1 MAGHDEPVT
10 SPDQRK
16 PTNRKVTYTVGIA
29 AIITM
34 LAFFYGN
41 HEGRVE
47 DLWLAGFAITIAL
60 GLIADWVLVRN
71 GLRD

>member
-16 PTNRKVTYTVGIA
+16 PTNRKVGYTVAIA
-29 AIITM
+29 AIVTIVVYV
-34 LAFFYGN
+34 FGN

-47 DLWLAGFAITIAL
+47 DLWLLFTAVVIAATL
-60 GLIADWVLVRN
+60 AVDWAMVRN
-71 GLRD
+71 GLRE

>member
-34 LAFFYGN
+34 LAYLFGN
-41 HEGRVE
+41 HQGAVE
-47 DLWLAGFAITIAL
+47 DLWLIGFAVVIAL

-71 GLRD
+71 GLRE

>member
-1 MAGHDEPVT
+1 VAGHDEPVT

-16 PTNRKVTYTVGIA
+16 PTNRKLAYTVGIA

-34 LAFFYGN
+34 VAYLFGN
-41 HEGRVE
+41 HRGHIE
-47 DLWLAGFAITIAL
+47 DYWLIFTAGVIAIAIV
-60 GLIADWVLVRN
+60 ADWLMVRN

>member
-16 PTNRKVTYTVGIA
+16 PTNRKLAYTVAIAGIVTCVA
-29 AIITM
+29 YV
-34 LAFFYGN
+34 FGN

-47 DLWLAGFAITIAL
+47 DLWLLATAALLAI
-60 GLIADWVLVRN
+60 GLTADWLMVRN

>member
-16 PTNRKVTYTVGIA
+16 PTNRKLAYTVAIA
-29 AIITM
+29 AIVTM
-34 LAFFYGN
+34 LAYLFGN

-47 DLWLAGFAITIAL
+47 DLWLLGSAAVILAAL
-60 GLIADWVLVRN
+60 VADWLMVRN

>member
-16 PTNRKVTYTVGIA
+16 PTNRKLAYTVAIA
-29 AIITM
+29 AIITSVVYV
-34 LAFFYGN
+34 FGN

-47 DLWLAGFAITIAL
+47 DLWLLFTAGVITLA
-60 GLIADWVLVRN
+60 LIADWLMVRT

>member
-1 MAGHDEPVT
+1 MAGNEPVT

-16 PTNRKVTYTVGIA
+16 PTNRKVAYTATIL

-34 LAFFYGN
+34 LAYLLGN

-47 DLWLAGFAITIAL
+47 DLWLLFTAGVLAI
-60 GLIADWVLVRN
+60 GLAADWLMVRN
-71 GLRD
+71 GLRE

>member
-1 MAGHDEPVT
+1 MAGNEPVT

-16 PTNRKVTYTVGIA
+16 PTNRKVAYTVTILG
-29 AIITM
+29 IITI
-34 LAFFYGN
+34 LAYLFGN

-47 DLWLAGFAITIAL
+47 DLWLLFTAGVLAV
-60 GLIADWVLVRN
+60 GLAADWVMVRN

>member
-10 SPDQRK
+10 SPDQHK
-16 PTNRKVTYTVGIA
+16 PTNRKLGYTVGIA

-34 LAFFYGN
+34 VAYLFGN

-47 DLWLAGFAITIAL
+47 DLWLGFSALVIAFV
-60 GLIADWVLVRN
+60 IAADWLMVRN

>member
-16 PTNRKVTYTVGIA
+16 PTNRKLAYTVGIA

-34 LAFFYGN
+34 VAYLYGN

-47 DLWLAGFAITIAL
+47 DLWLGGFAIVIAL
-60 GLIADWVLVRN
+60 AIITDWVMVRN
-71 GLRD
+71 GLRE

>member
-16 PTNRKVTYTVGIA
+16 PTNRKLTYTVGIA
-29 AIITM
+29 AIVTM
-34 LAFFYGN
+34 VAYLYGN

-47 DLWLAGFAITIAL
+47 SLWLGGFAIVIAL
-60 GLIADWVLVRN
+60 ALITDWVLVRN